1 MSTSLSLAVPAPSAG
16 PDAADA
22 GDDVAALRARIDAL
36 DAELLRLVRE
46 RSEVSARIGRA
57 RRAAGGPRIVHAR
70 ENEVVG
76 RWRTALGRPG
86 AAMALALLELGR
98 GPA

>member
-1 MSTSLSLAVPAPSAG
+1 VQTLTDPTVD
-16 PDAADA
+16 PDPT
-22 GDDVAALRARIDAL
+22 ALRARIDAL

-46 RSEVSARIGRA
+46 RSDVSAQIGLA

-76 RWRTALGRPG
+76 RWRGALGRPG
-86 AAMALALLELGR
+86 AAIAMALLELGR

>member
-1 MSTSLSLAVPAPSAG
+1 MTTAPARALAAVPAPAQA
-16 PDAADA
+16 P
-22 GDDVAALRARIDAL
+22 DDVAALRARIDAL
-36 DAELLRLVRE
+36 DAELLRLVQE
-46 RSEVSARIGRA
+46 RSEVSGRIGSA

-86 AAMALALLELGR
+86 AAIALALLELGR

>member
-1 MSTSLSLAVPAPSAG
+1 MSPTQTAP
-16 PDAADA
+16 
-22 GDDVAALRARIDAL
+22 DDVVALRARIDGL
-36 DAELLRLVRE
+36 DAELQRLVRE
-46 RSEVSARIGRA
+46 RSEVSARIGAA

-76 RWRTALGRPG
+76 AWRAALGRPG
-86 AAMALALLELGR
+86 AAIALALLELGR